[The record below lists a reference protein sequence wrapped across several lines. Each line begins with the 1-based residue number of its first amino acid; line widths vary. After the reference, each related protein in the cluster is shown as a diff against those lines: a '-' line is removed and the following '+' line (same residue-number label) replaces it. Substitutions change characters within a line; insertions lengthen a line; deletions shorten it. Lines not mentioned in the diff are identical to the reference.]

1 MTTIWEVLERKG
13 HEVHTI
19 DPEATVFDA
28 LVTMAQKNIGALVV
42 LEHGR
47 VAGVLSERDYA
58 RKVILRGE
66 SSKEMTV
73 RKIMSRGVICVAPER
88 TVAECMGL
96 MTDMRVRHLPVVAEE
111 KLVGVISIGDV
122 VKAVIAEKEFII
134 EQLEGYIRGNW

>member
-13 HEVHTI
+13 HEVYTI
-19 DPEATVFDA
+19 DPDATVFDA

-42 LEHGR
+42 LENGR

-66 SSKEMTV
+66 SSKELTV

-88 TVAECMGL
+88 TVAECMAL

-122 VKAVIAEKEFII
+122 VKETIAEQRFII
-134 EQLEGYIRGNW
+134 AQLEHYIMS

>member
-19 DPEATVFDA
+19 EPDATVFDA

-42 LEHGR
+42 LENGR

-66 SSKEMTV
+66 SSKELTV

-88 TVAECMGL
+88 TVAECMAL

>member
-13 HEVHTI
+13 HTVHTI
-19 DPEATVFDA
+19 EPEATVFDA
-28 LVTMAQKNIGALVV
+28 LVLMAQKNVGALVV
-42 LEHGR
+42 LENGR

-88 TVAECMGL
+88 TVAECMAL

>member
-19 DPEATVFDA
+19 DPDATVFDA
-28 LVTMAQKNIGALVV
+28 LVTMAQKNVGALVV
-42 LEHGR
+42 LESGR
-47 VAGVLSERDYA
+47 VTGVLSERDYA

-66 SSKEMTV
+66 SSKELTV

-88 TVAECMGL
+88 TVAECMAL

>member
-19 DPEATVFDA
+19 DPDATVFDA

-42 LEHGR
+42 LENGR

-66 SSKEMTV
+66 SSKELTV

-88 TVAECMGL
+88 TVAECMAL